1 MRPETAVRLDR
12 TAGRPVYALHR
23 AAYRLSGGLLGGS
36 FAGRPILLLT
46 TTGRRSGRPRQ
57 VPMQYMPRGDSLV
70 VVGSNGGRPTD
81 PAWVGNLLAHP
92 QVEVQIRRR
101 VQSCVARVVTG
112 SDRGELWH
120 ELGEFYPGYAHY
132 ETLTD
137 RVIPVVELRP
147 L

>member
-101 VQSCVARVVTG
+101 VQPRTARVVTG
-112 SDRGELWH
+112 AEREALWRELAQ
-120 ELGEFYPGYAHY
+120 FYPGYPHY
-132 ETLTD
+132 ATLTE
-137 RVIPVVELRP
+137 REIPVVELRP